1 MLEIIVTTCLFF
13 GVTSLVYY
21 HVGVGNILASYR
33 LWFAEGYWV
42 NYNVVEAVSW
52 LAKAAVILPGLI
64 WQKEIWQLHIITL
77 FTSALLIWVSE
88 RKLLPTMVAFN
99 TLWIGL
105 SSVVMYETFSEHNVL
120 SPAFTHSPSTMR
132 TRPTTTESHS
142 AIMRACCVR
151 PIGMTTL
158 NRILTFGMERYARP
172 SVFGRQPH
180 QRPLAAP

>member
-1 MLEIIVTTCLFF
+1 MRLDPRQRGTSNISCNHRPANRHPREVVNLLSWDVSCPRSNHDGATMLELIVTTCLFLV
-13 GVTSLVYY
+13 VTSLVYY
-21 HVGVGNILASYR
+21 HVGVGNILNSYR
-33 LWFAEGYWV
+33 LWFGEGYWV

-105 SSVVMYETFSEHNVL
+105 S
-120 SPAFTHSPSTMR
+120 
-132 TRPTTTESHS
+132 
-142 AIMRACCVR
+142 
-151 PIGMTTL
+151 
-158 NRILTFGMERYARP
+158 
-172 SVFGRQPH
+172 
-180 QRPLAAP
+180 